1 MIEHKKWTCA
11 PRTLLQRWNPF
22 GICHFAPQWGERLS
36 DPWQQLRACRVD
48 SDGCLQGP
56 RYPSS
61 YRNSQNCE
69 VTVADGNSK
78 SINVKAFDTE
88 TGYDILEVNGRQ
100 YSGTAGPNDVVPSG
114 TITWSSATC
123 LKLDCIFLRRWRSEP
138 CWVWF
143 ALASS
148 VPGQHF
154 RTGMEIN
161 TTTVRICRKKRGYMI
176 HACFIKYE
184 DNWAHIYMFIF
195 VHLYRFG
202 KYMCP
207 YIFTLPVTR
216 FFGKTWWSFR
226 GLVWKSLP
234 FLPND
239 GVAEKLCDA
248 VSTRG
253 SSLQIVRGLLHHSR
267 WLEAV
272 FAGTLQLWVSQGE
285 PGKPEKCK
293 FYGYDLD
300 HPEPKPVMCIE

>member
-48 SDGCLQGP
+48 SDGCLQSP

-123 LKLDCIFLRRWRSEP
+123 LKLDCIFLRRSRSEP

-176 HACFIKYE
+176 HACFTKYE

-195 VHLYRFG
+195 VHL
-202 KYMCP
+202 
-207 YIFTLPVTR
+207 
-216 FFGKTWWSFR
+216 
-226 GLVWKSLP
+226 
-234 FLPND
+234 
-239 GVAEKLCDA
+239 
-248 VSTRG
+248 
-253 SSLQIVRGLLHHSR
+253 
-267 WLEAV
+267 
-272 FAGTLQLWVSQGE
+272 
-285 PGKPEKCK
+285 
-293 FYGYDLD
+293 
-300 HPEPKPVMCIE
+300 